1 MTQQLLIAGGGIGGL
16 AAAVAARRAGW
27 AVHLFEQAAGFSEVG
42 AGIQLGPNGATLLRD
57 WGLLDTSLKDSV
69 ARPRRLAVRDAHTGR
84 ELAALPLAE
93 RAEALY
99 GAPYLTVHR
108 ADLHAAL
115 LAAAGEAGATL
126 HGGRRITGV
135 RAQGDSVRAAAGG
148 TDEVEGD
155 ALVGADG
162 LWSVVRAQVVANDAA
177 PRATGHLA
185 YRGLVRQA
193 DLPPAFRSDEVTAW
207 LGARMHGV
215 TYPVR
220 GGEWL
225 NLVCVVEGAR
235 AGDARSWDH
244 AADAPDLQAAI
255 GPVCTELSDRLRAV
269 PTWRLWMLHDRP
281 PLRDASQM
289 AAGRIALLGD
299 AAHPMLPYLAQ
310 GAGMALE
317 DARELQR
324 VLAVADGK
332 LIDVP
337 TALKRYALNRWARCA
352 RVQRRSQR
360 NGVIFHAAG
369 PLRWGRDAAMALLG
383 ERLLDLPW
391 LYRGATG

>member
-1 MTQQLLIAGGGIGGL
+1 MTQQLLIAGGGIGGM
-16 AAAVAARRAGW
+16 AAALAARRAGW
-27 AVHLFEQAAGFSEVG
+27 DVHLFEQASEFSEVG
-42 AGIQLGPNGATLLRD
+42 AGIQLGPNASAILREWD
-57 WGLLDTSLKDSV
+57 LLDTALKDGV
-69 ARPRRLAVRDAHTGR
+69 ARPARLAVRDARTGR
-84 ELAALPLAE
+84 ELGSLPLAG

-115 LAAAGEAGATL
+115 RSAARAAGATL
-126 HGGRRITGV
+126 HEGRRITGV
-135 RAQGDSVRAAAGG
+135 REQGDSVRAAAGG
-148 TDEVEGD
+148 DEDVEGD

-162 LWSVVRAQVVANDAA
+162 LWSVVRAQVAGDKA

-193 DLPPAFRSDEVTAW
+193 DLPAALRSDEVTAW
-207 LGARMHGV
+207 LAPRMHGV

-225 NLVCVVEGAR
+225 NAVCVVEGASS
-235 AGDARSWDH
+235 GDARHWDH
-244 AADAPDLQAAI
+244 AANAADLESAL
-255 GPVCTELSDRLRAV
+255 GPVCTELLDRLRAV
-269 PTWRLWMLHDRP
+269 PAWRLWMLHDRP
-281 PLRDASQM
+281 PLRDAGRM

-324 VLAVADGK
+324 VLAVADGR

-337 TALKRYALNRWARCA
+337 TALRRYALNRWARCA

-383 ERLLDLPW
+383 DRLLDLPW
-391 LYRGATG
+391 LYRGGAG

>member
-1 MTQQLLIAGGGIGGL
+1 MTQQLLIAGGGIGGMAAAL
-16 AAAVAARRAGW
+16 AARQAGW
-27 AVHLFEQAAGFSEVG
+27 EVHLLEQAAAFSEVG
-42 AGIQLGPNGATLLRD
+42 AGIQLGPNATRVLREWNLLQGD
-57 WGLLDTSLKDSV
+57 LL
-69 ARPRRLAVRDAHTGR
+69 AQAAAPRHLRVRDAVRGR
-84 ELAALPLAE
+84 ELGRMRLG
-93 RAEALY
+93 EAFEARY
-99 GAPYLTVHR
+99 GAPYLTLHR
-108 ADLHAAL
+108 ADVQEALRGAAQAKGARLH
-115 LAAAGEAGATL
+115 T
-126 HGGRRITGV
+126 GRRITRVIELEHGV
-135 RAQGDSVRAAAGG
+135 QLVVDGLQ
-148 TDEVEGD
+148 EPVEGD
-155 ALVGADG
+155 ALAGADG
-162 LWSVVRAQVVANDAA
+162 LWSVIRAQVADAEP

-193 DLPPAFRSDEVTAW
+193 DLPAALRSDAVTAW
-207 LGARMHGV
+207 LGPRMHGV

-225 NLVCVVEGAR
+225 NAVCVVLGER
-235 AGDARSWDH
+235 PGDARSWDH
-244 AADAPDLQAAI
+244 AAHAPELQSAL
-255 GPVCTELSDRLRAV
+255 GPVCGELRDLVQAV
-269 PTWRLWMLHDRP
+269 PSWRLWMLHDRA

-324 VLAVADGK
+324 VLAVADGR

-337 TALKRYALNRWARCA
+337 TALNRYALNRWARCA
-352 RVQRRSQR
+352 RVQRRSRR
-360 NGVIFHAAG
+360 NGVIFHATG

-391 LYRGATG
+391 LYRGDGG